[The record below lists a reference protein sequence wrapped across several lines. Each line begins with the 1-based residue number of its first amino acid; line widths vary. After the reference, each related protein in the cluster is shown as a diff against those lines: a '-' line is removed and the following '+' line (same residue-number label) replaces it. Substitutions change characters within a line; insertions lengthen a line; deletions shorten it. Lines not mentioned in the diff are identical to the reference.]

1 MKNDKDIKEQAIMDI
16 MYNRTKK
23 SMLIAYLLGAILGSF
38 GLHWFYL
45 GKHEYGAVSLGLLFL
60 AMVIPASSVLMVI
73 WTLAAVVYTYF
84 VVNQVNAEI
93 LEEIEV
99 LRGKEY

>member
-1 MKNDKDIKEQAIMDI
+1 MKNDKDIKDQAIMDI

-23 SMLIAYLLGAILGSF
+23 NMLITYLLGAILGSF
-38 GLHWFYL
+38 GGHWFYL

-60 AMVIPASSVLMVI
+60 AMVVPATSVLMVI
-73 WTLAAVVYTYF
+73 WTLSAVVYTYF

-93 LEEIEV
+93 REELEV
-99 LRGKEY
+99 LHGE